1 NYYNRSFI
9 LIPDLLG
16 DNVFVSQSNGGRYL
30 DFDNFSI
37 SSSDGYISGA
47 WSSMYQVIVNATLT
61 IQGGAKL
68 ELNPPVYQLL
78 GEMYA
83 IRALAHFDL
92 VRMFAQPY
100 NFTAD
105 ASHLGVPVIT
115 EVKAEIIS
123 PKRETVKTVYDQIV
137 SDLHQAIALMNV
149 PVKQGKF
156 TPTAARALLAKVYLY
171 MEDWENAEKYASEAI
186 SGPYSLLSRNAYVNS
201 WNSSFSAE
209 SLFEVVNLQT
219 DNSGVNSLGY
229 FYEQNGYGEGLAT
242 ADLYN

>member
-1 NYYNRSFI
+1 LDRKNPQSVSLFETINDYASLSAAANGAYVPFKSTNYYNRSFI

-47 WSSMYQVIVNATLT
+47 WSVMYQVIVNATLT

-78 GEMYA
+78 GEMYD

-123 PKRETVKTVYDQIV
+123 PKRE
-137 SDLHQAIALMNV
+137 
-149 PVKQGKF
+149 
-156 TPTAARALLAKVYLY
+156 
-171 MEDWENAEKYASEAI
+171 
-186 SGPYSLLSRNAYVNS
+186 
-201 WNSSFSAE
+201 
-209 SLFEVVNLQT
+209 
-219 DNSGVNSLGY
+219 
-229 FYEQNGYGEGLAT
+229 
-242 ADLYN
+242 